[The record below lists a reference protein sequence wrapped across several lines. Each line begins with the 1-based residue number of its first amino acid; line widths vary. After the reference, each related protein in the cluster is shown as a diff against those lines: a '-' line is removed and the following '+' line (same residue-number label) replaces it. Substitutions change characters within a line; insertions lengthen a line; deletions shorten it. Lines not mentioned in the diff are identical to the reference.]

1 MNQQA
6 QEPDPLRPMLETV
19 EVELEHRLAEACARS
34 DVADEST
41 AELMRLEETLLDA
54 ARVAKQAVSLRRR
67 LRTETEA
74 GDAIASEGETEPGD
88 DAPADIAYPSMA
100 PADAGVRELRDAH
113 GVEWRIWAVTAE
125 QMHASRTGGDH
136 LGEYKDGWLAFEA
149 VNAEERRR
157 LPHYPS
163 DWNEITDEMLERL
176 LERAERVR
184 RTKRG
189 LTASGDESRT

>member
-1 MNQQA
+1 MNQQD
-6 QEPDPLRPMLETV
+6 QEPDPLRPMLTTV
-19 EVELEHRLAEACARS
+19 EVELERRLAEACQRS
-34 DVADEST
+34 DVSDEST

-67 LRTETEA
+67 LRTESEA
-74 GDAIASEGETEPGD
+74 GEGA
-88 DAPADIAYPSMA
+88 DAPAEDETASDVAAPSLA

-125 QMHASRTGGDH
+125 QMHASRSGGDH

-149 VNAEERRR
+149 VNGDERRR

-184 RTKRG
+184 RPKRAPS
-189 LTASGDESRT
+189 ASGDETRT

>member
-6 QEPDPLRPMLETV
+6 QEPDPLRPMLTTV
-19 EVELEHRLAEACARS
+19 EVELERRLAEACQRS
-34 DVADEST
+34 DVSDEST
-41 AELMRLEETLLDA
+41 GELMRLEETLLDA

-67 LRTETEA
+67 LRTSTEA
-74 GDAIASEGETEPGD
+74 EEDA
-88 DAPADIAYPSMA
+88 DAAAVDELAADIAAPSLA

-125 QMHASRTGGDH
+125 QMHASRSGGDH

-149 VNAEERRR
+149 VSGDERRR

-176 LERAERVR
+176 LDRAERVR
-184 RTKRG
+184 RPKRAPS
-189 LTASGDESRT
+189 ASADETRT

>member
-6 QEPDPLRPMLETV
+6 QEPDPLRPMLTTV
-19 EVELEHRLAEACARS
+19 EVELERRLAEACQRS
-34 DVADEST
+34 DISDEST

-54 ARVAKQAVSLRRR
+54 ARAAKQAVSLRRR
-67 LRTETEA
+67 LRTESEA
-74 GDAIASEGETEPGD
+74 GED
-88 DAPADIAYPSMA
+88 DGATAEDELAADIAAPSLA
-100 PADAGVRELRDAH
+100 PADAGVRELRDTQ

-125 QMHASRTGGDH
+125 QMHASRSGGDH

-149 VNAEERRR
+149 VNGDERRR

-184 RTKRG
+184 RPKR
-189 LTASGDESRT
+189 APSAAGDESRT